1 MINLKPPSG
10 SLITLLAVAFV
21 AFRYCIHETDQSLG
35 DPARTSGWF
44 LLGSFV
50 LLCVYGVRKKLP
62 FLPLGKTSTWLMLH
76 LTTGVLGGYFFLEHT
91 EFRFPTGIFD
101 TLLWIGYFVIL
112 LSGFTGWVLLRTIPQ
127 PLRESIHLL
136 PARIDQ
142 EIATLIKEADSLIL
156 ELRKSSSHNEY
167 ELVYLSILRPFLFSK
182 ARSHSSGKKEKQYLP
197 NAVVDSYSRHSNFSK
212 LESNSVED
220 KIHQIVLR
228 KSVLDRQLRLHSW
241 MRGWLLIHL
250 PFTGAMVIMIL
261 LHVILTHAFAAGT
274 VQ

>member
-127 PLRESIHLL
+127 PLRESDSS
-136 PARIDQ
+136 PSGKNRSGDCYPDQ
-142 EIATLIKEADSLIL
+142 RSRFVDPRTAKVLIPQRVRTGLSFDSSTISVQQGPFPL
-156 ELRKSSSHNEY
+156 LRKKGKTIPAKCSS
-167 ELVYLSILRPFLFSK
+167 RFLFTT
-182 ARSHSSGKKEKQYLP
+182 Q
-197 NAVVDSYSRHSNFSK
+197 
-212 LESNSVED
+212 
-220 KIHQIVLR
+220 
-228 KSVLDRQLRLHSW
+228 QLLKTRIQQC
-241 MRGWLLIHL
+241 RR
-250 PFTGAMVIMIL
+250 
-261 LHVILTHAFAAGT
+261 
-274 VQ
+274 